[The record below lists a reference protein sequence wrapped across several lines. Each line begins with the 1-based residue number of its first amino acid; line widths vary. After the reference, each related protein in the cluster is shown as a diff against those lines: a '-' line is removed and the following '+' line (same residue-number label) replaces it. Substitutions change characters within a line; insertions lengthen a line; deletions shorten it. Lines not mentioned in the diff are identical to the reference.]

1 MNSPSYVLVTPVKD
15 EENTIEITIQSVL
28 NQSVLPREWV
38 IVSDNSTDSTDDI
51 VRRYASEHGF
61 INFIRVQGTSER
73 SFASVVHVTEA
84 GLKALKTRNYD
95 YLGLLDGDVRL
106 RSDYYETLLKQ
117 FSLDPGL
124 GLAGGLVLDVINGK
138 VVNRRHYMKDVAGAT
153 QFFRRECFESVGG
166 LIAIPEGGWDAL
178 TCFMARARGY
188 RTATFPELI
197 VEHLKPR
204 DASQGNAIAR
214 NWHAGTREYA
224 WGNHPLFQVTKCF
237 IYFLESPIV
246 IGASVRLA
254 AFVWSYII
262 RKKRIIDPK
271 LVSIIRDEQLRRILP
286 AFIFSKKNDIHRRK
300 YNTAL

>member
-15 EENTIEITIQSVL
+15 EENTIGITIQSVL

-51 VRRYASEHGF
+51 VRRYASKHRF
-61 INFIRVQGTSER
+61 INFIRVQGNSER

-106 RSDYYETLLKQ
+106 RSDYYETLLKH

-178 TCFMARARGY
+178 TCFMARAKGY
-188 RTATFPELI
+188 KTATFPELI

-214 NWHAGTREYA
+214 NWHAGKREYA
-224 WGNHPLFQVTKCF
+224 WGNHPLFQVIKCF

-246 IGASVRLA
+246 IGASIRLA

-286 AFIFSKKNDIHRRK
+286 SFIFIKKNDIHRRK